1 MREHG
6 GDLVR
11 ASREYGIS
19 TERWLDLST
28 GINPHGYPV
37 PPVPAQAWLRLP
49 SDDAPLRRAA
59 AEYYGTDSLLPVAGT
74 QAAIQALPRLRP
86 HSRVLLATLTYSEY
100 AHAWRR
106 HGHDVRTAE
115 PGDFGTRLSQTD
127 VLIVCNPNN
136 PTGERIAPQRL
147 LEWHAE
153 LSSRGG
159 WLIVDEAYIDVTPQ
173 ASVASVANRAG
184 FIVLRSLGKFF
195 GLAGARVGFVF
206 SERAIRDA
214 LQSELGPWTVSGPSL
229 FAACDA
235 LRDTSW
241 QAKTRLALMT
251 SANRLRGLLTNAE
264 ATDAFGTPLFL
275 WWRDTR
281 ALALHHALA
290 RHAILTRVF
299 RDSHPAGIRFGL
311 PGAEGEWVKLNQALS
326 SWKDMSCV

>member
-11 ASREYGIS
+11 AAQEYGIPM
-19 TERWLDLST
+19 ERWLDLST

-37 PPVPAQAWLRLP
+37 PPVPAHAWLRLP
-49 SDDAPLRRAA
+49 SDNAPLRRAA

-86 HSRVLLATLTYSEY
+86 HSRVLLAALTYNEY

-106 HGHDVRTAE
+106 HGHDVQVVE
-115 PGDFGTRLSQTD
+115 PGDFGIRLSQTD

-147 LEWHAE
+147 LEWHAA

-159 WLIVDEAYIDVTPQ
+159 WLIVDEAYIDVTPE
-173 ASVASVANRAG
+173 ASLAAVAHRPGLV
-184 FIVLRSLGKFF
+184 VLRSPGKFF
-195 GLAGARVGFVF
+195 GLAGARVGFVLA
-206 SERAIRDA
+206 ERAIRGA
-214 LQSELGPWTVSGPSL
+214 LQSELGPWTVCGPSL
-229 FAACDA
+229 YAAREA

-241 QAKTRLALMT
+241 QKETRLGLIA
-251 SANRLRGLLTNAE
+251 SGHRLRGLLTHAG
-264 ATDAFGTPLFL
+264 ATDTSGTPLFL
-275 WWRDTR
+275 WWQHER

-290 RHAILTRVF
+290 RQGILTRVF
-299 RDSHPAGIRFGL
+299 RDSPPAGIRLGL
-311 PGAEGEWVKLNQALS
+311 PGAGEEWKILDRALEC
-326 SWKDMSCV
+326 WRDMSCV

>member
-11 ASREYGIS
+11 AAQEYGIPV
-19 TERWLDLST
+19 ERWLDLST

-37 PPVPAQAWLRLP
+37 PQVPARAWLRLP

-74 QAAIQALPRLRP
+74 QAAIQALPRLRR
-86 HSRVLLATLTYSEY
+86 HSRVLLAALTYNEY

-106 HGHDVRTAE
+106 HDHDVQMVE

-136 PTGERIAPQRL
+136 PTGARIAPQRL
-147 LEWHAE
+147 LEWHAA

-159 WLIVDEAYIDVTPQ
+159 WLIIDEAYIDVTPE
-173 ASVASVANRAG
+173 ASLAAVAHRPG
-184 FIVLRSLGKFF
+184 LIVLRSLGKFF
-195 GLAGARVGFVF
+195 GLAGTRVGFALA
-206 SERAIRDA
+206 ERTICDA

-241 QAKTRLALMT
+241 QAETRLRLIA
-251 SANRLRGLLTNAE
+251 SGRRLRGLLTRAG
-264 ATDAFGTPLFL
+264 ATDMVGTPLFL
-275 WWRDTR
+275 WWQDSR

-290 RHAILTRVF
+290 RQAILTRVF

-311 PGAEGEWVKLNQALS
+311 PGVDEEWEKLDHALEC
-326 SWKDMSCV
+326 WKDMSCV